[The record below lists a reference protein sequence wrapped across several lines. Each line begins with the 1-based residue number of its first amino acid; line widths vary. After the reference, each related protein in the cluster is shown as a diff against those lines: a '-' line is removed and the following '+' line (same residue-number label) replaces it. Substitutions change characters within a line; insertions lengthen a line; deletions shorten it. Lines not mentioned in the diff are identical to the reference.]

1 MVNKK
6 LFLDDIRQPKDACY
20 LVQDW
25 AGLYFNEKWDVVK
38 THQEFVSWIK
48 RHGVP
53 THVSFDHDLAD
64 VHYEIDYRDWD
75 DFTADQLGVEE
86 TGLDSAKFL
95 VDYCADNGFKLPE
108 YQVHS
113 ANPVGRK
120 NIQSYLDNARKHLG
134 I

>member
-1 MVNKK
+1 MTIRK

-25 AGLYFNEKWDVVK
+25 AKLYFDDEWDVVK
-38 THQEFVSWIK
+38 THKEFVRWVK
-48 RHGVP
+48 RNGVP

-64 VHYEIDYRDWD
+64 VHYDIDFDDWD
-75 DFTADQLGVEE
+75 VYTAEQLGVEE

-95 VDYCADNGFKLPE
+95 VDYCENNGFDLPL

-113 ANPVGRK
+113 ANPIGRR
-120 NIQSYLDNARKHLG
+120 NIKTYLDNAKKHLG
-134 I
+134 L

>member
-1 MVNKK
+1 MTTRK

-25 AGLYFNEKWDVVK
+25 AKLYFNDEWDVVK
-38 THQEFVSWIK
+38 THREFVSWIK
-48 RHGVP
+48 RNGVP

-64 VHYEIDYRDWD
+64 VHYDIDFDDWD
-75 DFTADQLGVEE
+75 VYTAEQLGVEE

-95 VDYCADNGFKLPE
+95 VDYCENNGFDLPL

-113 ANPVGRK
+113 ANPIGRR
-120 NIQSYLDNARKHLG
+120 NIKTYLDNAKKHLG
-134 I
+134 L

>member
-1 MVNKK
+1 MTTRK

-25 AGLYFNEKWDVVK
+25 AKLYFNDEWDVVK
-38 THQEFVSWIK
+38 THKEFVRWVK
-48 RHGVP
+48 RNGVP

-64 VHYEIDYRDWD
+64 VHYDIDFDDWD
-75 DFTADQLGVEE
+75 VYTAEQLGVEE

-95 VDYCADNGFKLPE
+95 VDYCENNGFDLPL

-113 ANPVGRK
+113 ANPIGRR
-120 NIQSYLDNARKHLG
+120 NIKSYLDNAKKHLG
-134 I
+134 L

>member
-1 MVNKK
+1 MAIRK

-25 AGLYFNEKWDVVK
+25 AKLYFNDEWDVVK
-38 THQEFVSWIK
+38 THKEFVRWVK
-48 RHGVP
+48 RNGVP

-64 VHYEIDYRDWD
+64 VHYDIDFDDWD
-75 DFTADQLGVEE
+75 IYTAEQLGVEE

-95 VDYCADNGFKLPE
+95 VDYCENNGFDLPL

-113 ANPVGRK
+113 ANPIGRR
-120 NIQSYLDNARKHLG
+120 NIKSYLDNAKKHLG
-134 I
+134 L